1 MPKNITRRTFLETS
15 GAFAWAGAQGA
26 RAAAPGPNDRI
37 TVGMIAAGSRGQEVL
52 EAVKTV
58 RGTEIVA
65 VCDAYAG
72 RLERAIART
81 GGRARIFKDHR
92 ELLADKRIDTVV
104 IASPDHL
111 HKRHVIESLEAG
123 KDVYCEKPLTY
134 TVEEGLEIQAAV
146 KKSGRLLQV
155 GSQGISSQTQRKA
168 KEFIQSGRLGKVTV
182 IRAAYNRNSASGAWI
197 YPIPPEASPETVN
210 WNLFLGAAP
219 RRPFDLERFFRWR
232 CYEDYSGGIATDLFV
247 HLCTTIHFLMD
258 AKMPSK
264 VAAMGELYRWKE
276 SRDVPDTLHAILE
289 YPEGFAVTLGSS
301 FNNQFSPEGSF
312 QVLGTEGT
320 LLIGFSRL
328 RFIPESSR
336 EDNGWIVQA
345 WPERLEEQYY
355 QDPEVQRR
363 EKQRAPAPTEEEI
376 NLRESAN
383 AATELHCEQFFRSVR
398 TRTPTVQDALAGH
411 RAAACAHLINDSVR
425 RDTFTYWDFQN
436 ERQKT

>member
-1 MPKNITRRTFLETS
+1 
-15 GAFAWAGAQGA
+15 
-26 RAAAPGPNDRI
+26 
-37 TVGMIAAGSRGQEVL
+37 
-52 EAVKTV
+52 
-58 RGTEIVA
+58 VA
-65 VCDAYAG
+65 VCDAYTG
-72 RLERAIART
+72 RLERALTRT
-81 GGRARIFKDHR
+81 GDRAKSYKDHR
-92 ELLADKRIDTVV
+92 ELLADKSIDAVV
-104 IASPDHL
+104 VASPDHL

-134 TVEEGLEIQAAV
+134 SVDEGLEIQAAV

-155 GSQGISSQTQRKA
+155 GSQGMSSQTQRKA
-168 KEFIQSGRLGKVTV
+168 KEFIQSGRLGQVTV

-197 YPIPPEASPETVN
+197 YPIPPDASPETVN
-210 WNLFLGAAP
+210 WNLFLGSAP
-219 RRPFDLERFFRWR
+219 QRPFDLERFFRWR

-301 FNNQFSPEGSF
+301 FNNQFSSESSF

-320 LLIGFSRL
+320 LLIGFNSL
-328 RFIPESSR
+328 RFVPESGR
-336 EDNGWIVQA
+336 ENNEWIVRA

-355 QDPEVQRR
+355 QDLEVQRR
-363 EKQRAPAPTEEEI
+363 EKRQQPAPREEEI
-376 NLRESAN
+376 NLRESVN
-383 AATELHCEQFFRSVR
+383 AATELHCAQFFRSVR

-436 ERQKT
+436 DRQKS